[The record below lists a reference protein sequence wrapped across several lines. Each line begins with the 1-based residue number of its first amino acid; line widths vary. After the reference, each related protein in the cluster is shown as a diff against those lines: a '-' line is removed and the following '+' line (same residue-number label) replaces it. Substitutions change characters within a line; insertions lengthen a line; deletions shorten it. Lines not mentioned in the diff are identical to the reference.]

1 MCHWSIPSFS
11 SSPKMQPRSASRR
24 HCPRR
29 TWSEVQTL
37 YPAGAREKCCTLRLW
52 QDGIK
57 YSTQFYHK
65 QEIRGREEQHP
76 ESFFS
81 SETLVKVC
89 WVTLYKCL
97 RHFSRP
103 SKSPAVDSIQAPH
116 VCFGGRGRV
125 ESVSTQICIQHHFS
139 GSITAAFRLLTFWQ
153 PFDHH
158 SWSEAIPFGRT
169 AGVLGMQVLVWA
181 LAAFPANSPLTFANG
196 SLNQLPSFIEALL
209 YKCWSWAFPA
219 NSPLTCSCD
228 DARTNANTYPKC
240 WN

>member
-1 MCHWSIPSFS
+1 MCHWSIPTSFS

-52 QDGIK
+52 QDGMK
-57 YSTQFYHK
+57 YSTQLYHK

-158 SWSEAIPFGRT
+158 SWREAIPFGRT
-169 AGVLGMQVLVWA
+169 VGVSLECKCWSGPWQP
-181 LAAFPANSPLTFANG
+181 FPANPPSTIANG
-196 SLNQLPSFIEALL
+196 SLNQLPSFIEVFL
-209 YKCWSWAFPA
+209 YKCWSGPWQPSQPTLH
-219 NSPLTCSCD
+219 SPLPMV
-228 DARTNANTYPKC
+228 AWTNFHLS
-240 WN
+240 